1 MNLEST
7 LPVFSFAIL
16 SLQQSPFEQFKNLQ
30 WFHSMCLHNSEIII
44 DTQPI
49 ASIEAI
55 YVFQTTFSLIMALK
69 VWIQSLR
76 RLPAHFGSSNLREMV
91 LPTVSVGMRGEE

>member
-49 ASIEAI
+49 ASIEAT
-55 YVFQTTFSLIMALK
+55 YVFQTT
-69 VWIQSLR
+69 IQ
-76 RLPAHFGSSNLREMV
+76 HQVNNV
-91 LPTVSVGMRGEE
+91 Q